1 MVQKLY
7 KDNSGT
13 LQEIKTHQGQPSL
26 YIPAHL
32 YDERVSEMVG
42 RILVLDFFNPID
54 KVISGPGLA
63 VRSRLENSSGPGM
76 FPDKPALHFWI

>member
-13 LQEIKTHQGQPSL
+13 LQDIKTHQGQPSL

-54 KVISGPGLA
+54 KVISGLGLA
-63 VRSRLENSSGPGM
+63 VRSRLENSSGQGM